1 MHNTK
6 SRTDNNKRLSWRD
19 GECSMGAGVIKKF
32 LEKGGSRR
40 SRLMCAAELGF
51 REMRNRV
58 EARVDIGGGGRRGC
72 AIRISVSVSLNFF
85 FFVIVGSASLL
96 MSSRVRVEPVWS
108 QKKPTRSPR
117 ERTDDYI

>member
-19 GECSMGAGVIKKF
+19 GECSMRAGVIKIFGK
-32 LEKGGSRR
+32 KRGRSRR

-85 FFVIVGSASLL
+85 FLL
-96 MSSRVRVEPVWS
+96 LLDRR
-108 QKKPTRSPR
+108 R
-117 ERTDDYI
+117 Y